1 MATTA
6 TGGADLSAL
15 DVIVDSDGHVE
26 ETFEEVVEHID
37 DRYAGAKRI
46 IERIDHPKGELFT
59 DIKPLPSPDS
69 DEMSEGT
76 KRLNA
81 QRYTPEEKL
90 EEMDRFN
97 LDYSLLSPG
106 VSTAVNTIN
115 NSECAA
121 AIANGYNNWLTSGFL
136 DASDRF
142 KGGVLVAPQKPH
154 RAAEDIDD
162 RADESGVVAVQL
174 IASGLIPPPGHEWYE
189 PIYKAAEDNDLAV
202 MMHTAGAK
210 NARTFPMQYWW
221 NETYA
226 EDHTITH
233 PFSHMWN
240 LTSIILNGI
249 PERYPGLDFVIQ
261 EAGLGW
267 VPYLKYRLDEHSM
280 MYSDQ
285 VPGLERLPSEM
296 IDEQFFFTT
305 QPLPKPVDNHRYVAT
320 MIEMIGPE
328 NVLYS
333 GDFPHHDF
341 NPPDHLFTYLK
352 PYFDE
357 DVVDDIMGRLAY
369 ELFW

>member
-1 MATTA
+1 MATSTS
-6 TGGADLSAL
+6 GDSGVGNL
-15 DVIVDSDGHVE
+15 DIVVDGDGHVE
-26 ETFEEVVEHID
+26 ETFEEVVSHID
-37 DRYAGAKRI
+37 DEFAGAKRI

-69 DEMSEGT
+69 DEMSDGA

-81 QRYTPEEKL
+81 ERYTPEEKV
-90 EEMDRFN
+90 EEMDRFG
-97 LDYSLLSPG
+97 LDYSILSPG

-115 NSECAA
+115 NSECAI
-121 AIANGYNNWLTSGFL
+121 AIANGYNNWLTKSFL
-136 DASDRF
+136 DTSDKF
-142 KGGVLVAPQKPH
+142 KGGVLVAPQKPY
-154 RAAEDIDD
+154 RSAEEIDD
-162 RADESGVVAVQL
+162 LADESDVVAVQM
-174 IASGLIPPPGHEWYE
+174 IASGLIPPPGHEWYR
-189 PIYKAAEDNDLAV
+189 PIYEAAERNGLAI

-226 EDHTITH
+226 EDHAITH

-240 LTSIILNGI
+240 VTSITMNAI
-249 PERYPGLDFVIQ
+249 PEQYPDLDFVIQ

-267 VPYLKYRLDEHSM
+267 IPYLKYRLDEHSM

-296 IDEQFFFTT
+296 FDDQFYFTT
-305 QPLPKPVDNHRYVAT
+305 QPIPKPVDNHRYVAS
-320 MIEMIGPE
+320 MIEMIGTE

-341 NPPDHLFTYLK
+341 NPPEHLYNYLK
-352 PYFDE
+352 PYFEEDE
-357 DVVDDIMGRLAY
+357 IENIMGKTAY
-369 ELFW
+369 DLFW